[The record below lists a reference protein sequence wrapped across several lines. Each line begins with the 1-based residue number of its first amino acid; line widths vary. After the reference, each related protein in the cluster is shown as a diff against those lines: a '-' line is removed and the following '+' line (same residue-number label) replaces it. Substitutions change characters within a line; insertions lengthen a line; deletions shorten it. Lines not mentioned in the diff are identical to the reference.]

1 MGSVLVDEA
10 GLVEWGRAFA
20 RTLRPPVVVGISGE
34 LGAGKTT
41 LARAIA
47 AALGVPGPV
56 TSPTFALVH
65 RYQGDA
71 VQVFHVDAYRLSRT
85 DDARDLG
92 LAEMLGEPDAVV
104 LVEWPERLGAAMPTA
119 DRQLRLSYTREDGMR
134 RLEW

>member
-1 MGSVLVDEA
+1 MGSALVDEA
-10 GLVEWGRAFA
+10 GLVAWGHEFA
-20 RTLRPPVVVGISGE
+20 RTLRPPAVVGISGE

-47 AALGVPGPV
+47 AALGVRGPV

-92 LAEMLGEPDAVV
+92 FAEMLGEPDAVV
-104 LVEWPERLGAAMPTA
+104 LVEWPERLGPAMPTA
-119 DRQLRLSYTREDGMR
+119 DRQLRLSYTGEDGTR